1 MTIAAEQ
8 LRSIVERI
16 ERLESEIRDLN
27 GDKSEV
33 YKEAKANG
41 WDVAAI
47 RKIVAERR
55 DENKASELR
64 EMVDLYR
71 DALTRAAHVHA
82 RAA

>member
-1 MTIAAEQ
+1 MTIAADQ

-16 ERLESEIRDLN
+16 ERLEGEIRDLN

-71 DALTRAAHVHA
+71 DALTRGHVHA